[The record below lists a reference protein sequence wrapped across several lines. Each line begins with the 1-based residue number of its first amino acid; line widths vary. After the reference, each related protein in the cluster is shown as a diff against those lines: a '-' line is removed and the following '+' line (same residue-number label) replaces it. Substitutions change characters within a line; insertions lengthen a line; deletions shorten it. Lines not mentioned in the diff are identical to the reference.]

1 MKKYKNR
8 KDAVKTVVAILCA
21 ALMLT
26 ACGNAEADAMEEI
39 AASVTETT
47 TESAEVLPTE
57 KPAAESTEAPAKTVD
72 EGSATEPVEPVAVTA
87 EPDTKPSAEP
97 VAASAGAAAE
107 AGYTCTEMTQ
117 TMYAKS
123 AVNVRDLP
131 STDGKK
137 IGSLKASEE
146 ITVTGKC
153 DQTGWYR
160 FDWNNTTGY
169 VSDRYIVSEKPAV
182 NTVAANT
189 TTAGNSNTAGNQYA
203 SNTGTDEF
211 GISDAVIE
219 NFMKTHGDGSTGNT
233 DNKVVGNTIT
243 GKLSAENDYFD
254 RAAAE
259 QVFASLNAERTA
271 AGIPAL
277 IWSEDLYNIA
287 VQRCYE
293 NDVHAGA
300 RAGTGENQTV
310 GSGCDAA
317 TIHQKWHDSEGHHN
331 NYMNSTW
338 TYGAVAVRVLSNTL
352 GGIQLEPYHI
362 AYEVFSAGDN
372 TAANSSVTINTPAQ
386 DNSVA
391 AAPKTADGNTGASS
405 SNVGWSMTPPTQE
418 DGLKK
423 WQEQNPDVEVSFG
436 N

>member
-137 IGSLKASEE
+137 IGSLKASQE
-146 ITVTGKC
+146 ITITGKC

-160 FDWNNTTGY
+160 FELNGTTGY
-169 VSDRYIVSEKPAV
+169 VSDKYIVSEKPAA
-182 NTVAANT
+182 NTVAA
-189 TTAGNSNTAGNQYA
+189 AGNNNTAGNTTQQNTA
-203 SNTGTDEF
+203 APAATPTPAQTTTTGT
-211 GISDAVIE
+211 
-219 NFMKTHGDGSTGNT
+219 T
-233 DNKVVGNTIT
+233 DTSG
-243 GKLSAENDYFD
+243 EYFD
-254 RAAAE
+254 RAMAE
-259 QVFASLNAERTA
+259 QVFALVNEERVA
-271 AGIPAL
+271 NGIPAL
-277 IWSEDLYNIA
+277 IWSEDMYNIA

-293 NDVHAGA
+293 NDVHEGV
-300 RAGTGENQTV
+300 RAGTTENYSEGQQTAEEIYQ
-310 GSGCDAA
+310 S
-317 TIHQKWHDSEGHHN
+317 WHDSPGHHDTYMRP
-331 NYMNSTW
+331 NYVYS
-338 TYGAVAVRVLSNTL
+338 AVAVRIVPLMGGAL
-352 GGIQLEPYHI
+352 GNIHI
-362 AYEVFSAGDN
+362 HYQVFDLNN
-372 TAANSSVTINTPAQ
+372 TAANSSVTINTPVQ
-386 DNSVA
+386 DDSVA
-391 AAPKTADGNTGASS
+391 AAPKTADENTNASS

>member
-1 MKKYKNR
+1 
-8 KDAVKTVVAILCA
+8 
-21 ALMLT
+21 MLT
-26 ACGNAEADAMEEI
+26 ACGSKETTSNET
-39 AASVTETT
+39 ASTETT
-47 TESAEVLPTE
+47 SV
-57 KPAAESTEAPAKTVD
+57 ESTEMTATEAAVAEPTAKPAEIPTESEAAPAETPAESPAPAV
-72 EGSATEPVEPVAVTA
+72 EPTTAPVEPTAVST
-87 EPDTKPSAEP
+87 
-97 VAASAGAAAE
+97 
-107 AGYTCTEMTQ
+107 GYTYSELNQ

-137 IGSLKASEE
+137 IGSLKASQE
-146 ITVTGKC
+146 IVVTGKC

-160 FDWNNTTGY
+160 FDWNNTIGY
-169 VSDRYIVSEKPAV
+169 VSDKYIVSEKPAV
-182 NTVAANT
+182 NTVASAN
-189 TTAGNSNTAGNQYA
+189 NSSNTAGNQYA

-219 NFMKTHGDGSTGNT
+219 NFMKTHGNGGTGNT
-233 DNKVVGNTIT
+233 TTGNTST
-243 GKLSAENDYFD
+243 TNDYFD

-259 QVFASLNAERTA
+259 QIFALVNAERTA

-277 IWSEDLYNIA
+277 TWSEDRYNIA

-293 NDVHAGA
+293 DDVHAGV
-300 RAGTGENQTV
+300 RAGTIENYTTGD
-310 GSGCDAA
+310 GSDAA
-317 TIHQKWHDSEGHHN
+317 AIHQKWHDSEGHRN
-331 NYMNSTW
+331 TYMRAEY
-338 TYGAVAVRVLSNTL
+338 TYGAVAVRLISNTL

-362 AYEVFSAGDN
+362 AYEVFDLNN

-386 DNSVA
+386 DDSVA
-391 AAPKTADGNTGASS
+391 AAPKTADENTDTSS

>member
-1 MKKYKNR
+1 MKHRTHKLAAK
-8 KDAVKTVVAILCA
+8 AVAAILCA

-26 ACGNAEADAMEEI
+26 ACGSKETAN
-39 AASVTETT
+39 TETT
-47 TESAEVLPTE
+47 SVTTAETTSV
-57 KPAAESTEAPAKTVD
+57 ESTEATVAEPTVEPTVEPAETP
-72 EGSATEPVEPVAVTA
+72 TESEEAPTETAPVESPAPAVESTTAPVEPTAVST
-87 EPDTKPSAEP
+87 
-97 VAASAGAAAE
+97 
-107 AGYTCTEMTQ
+107 GYTYSELSQ

-137 IGSLKASEE
+137 IGSLKASQE

-160 FDWNNTTGY
+160 FDLNGTTGY
-169 VSDRYIVSEKPAV
+169 VSDKYIVSEKPV
-182 NTVAANT
+182 SNVAAT
-189 TTAGNSNTAGNQYA
+189 GNSNAAGNQYA
-203 SNTGTDEF
+203 SNTVDDTF
-211 GISDAVIE
+211 GITEEQIE

-300 RAGTGENQTV
+300 RAGTSENQTV

-372 TAANSSVTINTPAQ
+372 TNANSSVTINTPVQ
-386 DNSVA
+386 DDSVA
-391 AAPKTADGNTGASS
+391 AAPKTADENTSTSS

>member
-8 KDAVKTVVAILCA
+8 KDAVNMVVAVLCA
-21 ALMLT
+21 VCMLT

-57 KPAAESTEAPAKTVD
+57 KPAAEPTEAPAKTVD

-131 STDGKK
+131 GTDGNK

-153 DQTGWYR
+153 NQTGWYR
-160 FDWNNTTGY
+160 FDLNGATAY
-169 VSDRYIVSEKPAV
+169 VSDKYIVSEKPV
-182 NTVAANT
+182 ANT
-189 TTAGNSNTAGNQYA
+189 GSTKTANTGNSNTAANQYA
-203 SNTGTDEF
+203 SNTVDDTF
-211 GISDAVIE
+211 GITEEQIE
-219 NFMKTHGDGSTGNT
+219 NFMKTHGEGGTGGGTSNP
-233 DNKVVGNTIT
+233 NEYI
-243 GKLSAENDYFD
+243 D
-254 RAAAE
+254 RAMSE
-259 QVFASLNAERTA
+259 QVFAMVNAERSA
-271 AGIPAL
+271 AGIPEL
-277 IWSEDLYNIA
+277 TWSEDLYDIA

-293 NDVHAGA
+293 DDGHDSV
-300 RAGTGENQTV
+300 RPGTGENYL
-310 GSGCDAA
+310 SGAFGDDDANA
-317 TIHQKWHDSEGHHN
+317 STIHQKWKNSPGHYN
-331 NYMNSTW
+331 NYMNTM
-338 TYGAVAVRVLSNTL
+338 YGAGAVAIRRIPCSL
-352 GGIQLEPYHI
+352 GGISLGDGVV
-362 AYEVFSAGDN
+362 AYEVF
-372 TAANSSVTINTPAQ
+372 TLANNGETTVQEPPIATKTPN
-386 DNSVA
+386 DGTSTG
-391 AAPKTADGNTGASS
+391 TAD
-405 SNVGWSMTPPTQE
+405 VGWSLTPPMQE
-418 DGLKK
+418 DGLKN
-423 WQEQNPDVEVSFG
+423 WQEQNPDAEVSFG

>member
-1 MKKYKNR
+1 MKHRTHKLAAK
-8 KDAVKTVVAILCA
+8 AVATILCA

-26 ACGNAEADAMEEI
+26 ACGSKETTSNETA
-39 AASVTETT
+39 VTETT
-47 TESAEVLPTE
+47 SV
-57 KPAAESTEAPAKTVD
+57 ESTEITTTEAAVAEPTVEPAVEPTAEPTEAPTETAPASTV
-72 EGSATEPVEPVAVTA
+72 EPTAEPVET
-87 EPDTKPSAEP
+87 T
-97 VAASAGAAAE
+97 AAAD
-107 AGYTCTEMTQ
+107 AGYTYSEVSQ

-137 IGSLKASEE
+137 IGSLKASQE

-160 FDWNNTTGY
+160 FELNNTTGY
-169 VSDRYIVSEKPAV
+169 VSDKYIVSEKPAV
-182 NTVAANT
+182 NTAT
-189 TTAGNSNTAGNQYA
+189 TGNSNTAGNQYA
-203 SNTGTDEF
+203 SNTVDDTF
-211 GISDAVIE
+211 GITEEQIE
-219 NFMKTHGDGSTGNT
+219 NFMKTHGDGGTGNT
-233 DNKVVGNTIT
+233 GNTVVGNTTT
-243 GKLSAENDYFD
+243 GSTYNTSDYFD

-259 QVFASLNAERTA
+259 QVFASVNAERTA

-277 IWSEDLYNIA
+277 TWSEDLYNIA

-293 NDVHAGA
+293 NDGHTGM
-300 RAGTGENQTV
+300 RAGTSENYTTGG
-310 GSGCDAA
+310 GSDAA
-317 TIHQKWHDSEGHHN
+317 RIHQKWHDSEGHYN

-338 TYGAVAVRVLSNTL
+338 TYGAVAVRICYSTI
-352 GGIQLEPYHI
+352 GGIQLESYHI

-372 TAANSSVTINTPAQ
+372 NAAANSSVTINTPVQ
-386 DNSVA
+386 DGSVA
-391 AAPKTADGNTGASS
+391 AAPKTADESTGTSS